1 MRRLYFR
8 IILGVLAILI
18 FAFSLPPIIFNHLGR
33 RDDGSS
39 SAGPM
44 TGTIQLLKH
53 RLEYIP
59 PTDIEEELD
68 SLKGLL
74 DFPVRLVDSGD
85 KSLPDELGF
94 SDIVD
99 SDVRDDFGGGRQM
112 FFVKLRNTGKVL
124 VMGPTPG
131 PPLLDTRSIVILVS
145 VVLIIVGV
153 AGFVMIS
160 PLVRNLK
167 ALEMATSRFGDGD
180 LDSRAVVKPGDVVG
194 SVAQQ
199 FNLMADR
206 IQRLIQRE
214 RQLLQSV
221 SHELRTPIARIRFS
235 LDMLNEA
242 QNGNEQQRRVQEI
255 DGEICEIDQLVGELL
270 DFNRIQSESI
280 PLDLQTVPVRPLLEE
295 VAGRLHD
302 LRPTV
307 GIKIIAGN
315 EEQCMAWVD
324 RLLFRRAMQNLISNA
339 LRYAQ
344 NRIVV
349 KYSREQ
355 TATLVE
361 VCDDGPGV
369 PPDQHELIMQPFFHG
384 DDRGDNRSGGV
395 GLGLAIVHRIV
406 ALHGGSITIDNADIG
421 GARFLT
427 RWPDRREK
435 TPSYTRS

>member
-18 FAFSLPPIIFNHLGR
+18 LAFSLPAVIFDHFGR
-33 RDDGSS
+33 RDNGPSF
-39 SAGPM
+39 AGPM
-44 TGTIQLLKH
+44 TGTIELLKH
-53 RLEYIP
+53 RLEYVT
-59 PTDIEEELD
+59 PTQIESELD
-68 SLKGLL
+68 SLKVLL

-85 KSLPDELGF
+85 RSLPGELG
-94 SDIVD
+94 SREIVARN
-99 SDVRDDFGGGRQM
+99 VGEGFGGGRQM
-112 FFVKLRNTGKVL
+112 FFVALRNTGKVL

-131 PPLLDTRSIVILVS
+131 PPSPDTRSIVILVS
-145 VVLIIVGV
+145 LVLMIVGV

-167 ALEMATSRFGDGD
+167 ALEMATSRFGDGN
-180 LDSRAVVKPGDVVG
+180 LDSRAVAKPGDVVG

-235 LDMLNEA
+235 LDMLNDAETRE
-242 QNGNEQQRRVQEI
+242 EQQRRAQEI

-270 DFNRIQSESI
+270 DFNRIQSEST

-295 VAGRLHD
+295 VVRRLHD
-302 LRPTV
+302 FRPAV
-307 GIKIIAGN
+307 GIEIIAGD
-315 EEQCMAWVD
+315 EEQCLARVD
-324 RLLFRRAMQNLISNA
+324 RLLFRRAIQNLVSNA
-339 LRYAQ
+339 LRYARGQ
-344 NRIVV
+344 IVV
-349 KYSREQ
+349 RYSREQ
-355 TATLVE
+355 SATLVE

-369 PPDQHELIMQPFFHG
+369 PPEQHEQIMQPFFHG
-384 DDRGDNRSGGV
+384 CDCNDKESGGV
-395 GLGLAIVHRIV
+395 GLGLAIVRRIV
-406 ALHGGSITIDNADIG
+406 ALHGGSITIENAEIG

-427 RWPDRREK
+427 RWPDGGE
-435 TPSYTRS
+435 

>member
-18 FAFSLPPIIFNHLGR
+18 LAFSLPAVIFDHFGR
-33 RDDGSS
+33 RDNGPSF
-39 SAGPM
+39 AGPM
-44 TGTIQLLKH
+44 TGTIELLKH
-53 RLEYIP
+53 RLEYVT
-59 PTDIEEELD
+59 PTQIESELD
-68 SLKGLL
+68 SLKVLL

-85 KSLPDELGF
+85 RSLPGELG
-94 SDIVD
+94 SREIVARN
-99 SDVRDDFGGGRQM
+99 VGEGFGGGRQM
-112 FFVKLRNTGKVL
+112 FFVALRNTGKVL

-131 PPLLDTRSIVILVS
+131 PPSPDTRSIVILVS
-145 VVLIIVGV
+145 LVLMIVGV

-167 ALEMATSRFGDGD
+167 ALEMATSRFGDGN
-180 LDSRAVVKPGDVVG
+180 LDSRAVAKPGDVVG

-235 LDMLNEA
+235 LDMLNDAETRE
-242 QNGNEQQRRVQEI
+242 EQQRRAQEI

-270 DFNRIQSESI
+270 DFNRIQSEST

-295 VAGRLHD
+295 VVRRLHD
-302 LRPTV
+302 FRPAV
-307 GIKIIAGN
+307 GIEIVSGDEA
-315 EEQCMAWVD
+315 QCLARVD
-324 RLLFRRAMQNLISNA
+324 RLLFRRAIQNLVSNA
-339 LRYAQ
+339 LRYARGQ
-344 NRIVV
+344 IVV
-349 KYSREQ
+349 RYSREQ
-355 TATLVE
+355 SATLVE

-369 PPDQHELIMQPFFHG
+369 PPEQHEQIMQPFFHS
-384 DDRGDNRSGGV
+384 DDRSDKESGGV
-395 GLGLAIVHRIV
+395 GLGLAIVRRIV
-406 ALHGGSITIDNADIG
+406 ALHGGSITIENAEIG

-427 RWPDRREK
+427 RWPDGGD
-435 TPSYTRS
+435 

>member
-18 FAFSLPPIIFNHLGR
+18 LAFSLPAVIFDHFGR
-33 RDDGSS
+33 RDNGPSF
-39 SAGPM
+39 AGPM
-44 TGTIQLLKH
+44 TGTIELLKH
-53 RLEYIP
+53 RLEYVT
-59 PTDIEEELD
+59 PTQIESELD
-68 SLKGLL
+68 SLKVLL

-85 KSLPDELGF
+85 RSLPGELG
-94 SDIVD
+94 SREIVARN
-99 SDVRDDFGGGRQM
+99 VGEGFGGGRQM
-112 FFVKLRNTGKVL
+112 FFVALRNTGKVL

-131 PPLLDTRSIVILVS
+131 PPSPDTRSIVILVS
-145 VVLIIVGV
+145 LVLMIVGV

-167 ALEMATSRFGDGD
+167 ALEMATSRFGDGN
-180 LDSRAVVKPGDVVG
+180 LDSRAVAKPGDVVG

-235 LDMLNEA
+235 LDMLNDAETRE
-242 QNGNEQQRRVQEI
+242 EQQRRAQEI

-270 DFNRIQSESI
+270 DFNRIQSEST

-295 VAGRLHD
+295 VVRRLHD
-302 LRPTV
+302 FRPAV
-307 GIKIIAGN
+307 GIEIVSGDEA
-315 EEQCMAWVD
+315 QCLARVD
-324 RLLFRRAMQNLISNA
+324 RLLFRRAIQNLVSNA
-339 LRYAQ
+339 LRYARGQ
-344 NRIVV
+344 IVV
-349 KYSREQ
+349 RYSREQ
-355 TATLVE
+355 SATLVE

-369 PPDQHELIMQPFFHG
+369 PPEQHEQIMQPFFHS
-384 DDRGDNRSGGV
+384 DDRSDKESGGV
-395 GLGLAIVHRIV
+395 GLGLAIVRRIV
-406 ALHGGSITIDNADIG
+406 ALHGGSITIENAEIG

-427 RWPDRREK
+427 RWPDGGE
-435 TPSYTRS
+435 